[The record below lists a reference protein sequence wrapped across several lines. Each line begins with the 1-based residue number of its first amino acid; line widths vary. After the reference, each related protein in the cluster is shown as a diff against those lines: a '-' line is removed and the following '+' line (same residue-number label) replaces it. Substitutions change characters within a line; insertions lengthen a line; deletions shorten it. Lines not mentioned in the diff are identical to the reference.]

1 MLDAIHYTEAR
12 EKLDAIMTAVC
23 ENDDAVVVTR
33 SNEPPVVIMSL
44 AEYNSLQ
51 ETAYLLRSPANAER
65 LLSGMRAMDEGRV
78 ERHDLI
84 EVDDE
89 RD

>member
-1 MLDAIHYTEAR
+1 MPDAIHYTEAQ

-23 ENDDAVVVTR
+23 ENSDAVIVTR
-33 SNEPPVVIMSL
+33 NNNPPVVIMSL

-65 LLSGMRAMDEGRV
+65 LLSSMKAIEEGKV
-78 ERHDLI
+78 KQHDLI
-84 EVDDE
+84 DDE
-89 RD
+89 EK